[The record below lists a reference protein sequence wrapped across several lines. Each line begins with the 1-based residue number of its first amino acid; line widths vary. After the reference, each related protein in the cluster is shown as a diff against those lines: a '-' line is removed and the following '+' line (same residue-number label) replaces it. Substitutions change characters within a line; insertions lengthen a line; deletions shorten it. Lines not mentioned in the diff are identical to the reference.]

1 MLGEPLRGPA
11 IALGGVEHTQ
21 GSCMGMEYAMA
32 RSEDPVRDTGVG
44 QGADDVDGHRQVV
57 HIVDDDDSLRTAIG
71 RVLQLS
77 GYEVRSYAS
86 AGAFL
91 LDRPDHMRGCL
102 LLDVRMPG
110 PTGLDLQDALARRG
124 AVLPIV
130 FLTGNGDL
138 PMCVQAMRGGA
149 VDFLAKPARR
159 DVLLAAVQR
168 AMQRGRQL
176 DAERGRLQTLQS
188 RFATLTQRERE
199 VMAGVVRGKLNKV
212 IAAELGSAERTIK
225 AHRARLMD
233 KMHCNSLAELVHVAE
248 QLQPPVA
255 VN

>member
-1 MLGEPLRGPA
+1 
-11 IALGGVEHTQ
+11 
-21 GSCMGMEYAMA
+21 MGMEHAA
-32 RSEDPVRDTGVG
+32 RLPVEPARGAGSD
-44 QGADDVDGHRQVV
+44 QGEIDVDHPRQTV
-57 HIVDDDDSLRTAIG
+57 HIVDDDEALRTAIG

-77 GYEVRSYAS
+77 GHDVRTYGS
-86 AGAFL
+86 AGEFL

-102 LLDVRMPG
+102 LLDIRMPG

-124 AVLPIV
+124 VVLPIV

-149 VDFLAKPARR
+149 VDFLAKPVRR
-159 DVLLAAVQR
+159 EVLIAAVQR

-176 DAERGRLQTLQS
+176 DTERERQKSLQS
-188 RFATLTQRERE
+188 RYATLTQRERE

-225 AHRARLMD
+225 AHRARLME
-233 KMHCNSLAELVHVAE
+233 KMHCDSLAQLVHVSE
-248 QLQPPVA
+248 QLSTA
-255 VN
+255 ALN

>member
-1 MLGEPLRGPA
+1 MAMEHTTSRTADPARPLRADQGGPA
-11 IALGGVEHTQ
+11 A
-21 GSCMGMEYAMA
+21 
-32 RSEDPVRDTGVG
+32 DPY
-44 QGADDVDGHRQVV
+44 RQVV
-57 HIVDDDDSLRTAIG
+57 HIVDDDDSLRTALS
-71 RVLQLS
+71 RVLQLA
-77 GYEVRSYAS
+77 GYEVRGYAS

-102 LLDVRMPG
+102 LLDIRMPG

-124 AVLPIV
+124 AILPIV

-149 VDFLAKPARR
+149 VDFLAKPAPS

-176 DAERGRLQTLQS
+176 DIDRDRQRVLQA
-188 RFATLTQRERE
+188 RYATLTQRERE

-212 IAAELGSAERTIK
+212 IAAELGSAERTVK
-225 AHRARLMD
+225 AHRARLME
-233 KMHCNSLAELVHVAE
+233 KMHCDSLAQLVQVAE
-248 QLQPPVA
+248 QLQPSPVL
-255 VN
+255 N

>member
-1 MLGEPLRGPA
+1 
-11 IALGGVEHTQ
+11 
-21 GSCMGMEYAMA
+21 MGMEHAAVRPLDAA
-32 RSEDPVRDTGVG
+32 RDAGTDSGEYDLDH
-44 QGADDVDGHRQVV
+44 HRQVV
-57 HIVDDDDSLRTAIG
+57 HIVDDDSSLRTAIA
-71 RVLQLS
+71 RVLQLA
-77 GYEVRSYAS
+77 GFEVRAYGS
-86 AGAFL
+86 AGEFL

-102 LLDVRMPG
+102 LLDIRMPG

-124 AVLPIV
+124 VVLPIV

-159 DVLLAAVQR
+159 EVLIAAVQR

-176 DAERGRLQTLQS
+176 DTVRDRQQALQS
-188 RFATLTQRERE
+188 RYGTLTQRERE

-225 AHRARLMD
+225 AHRARLME
-233 KMHCNSLAELVHVAE
+233 KMHCDSLAELVHVSE
-248 QLQPPVA
+248 QLHPSA
-255 VN
+255 ALN